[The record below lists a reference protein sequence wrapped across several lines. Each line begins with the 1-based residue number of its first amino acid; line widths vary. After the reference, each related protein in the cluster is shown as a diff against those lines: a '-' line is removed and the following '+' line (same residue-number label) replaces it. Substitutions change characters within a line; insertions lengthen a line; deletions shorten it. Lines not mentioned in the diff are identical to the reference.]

1 MFGFEKGVVVV
12 ACLIFV
18 VVNMAPFNVDSVAS
32 DVAAAASS
40 GLTLAL
46 DMVASFVIFGVM
58 AV

>member
-12 ACLIFV
+12 AIFM
-18 VVNMAPFNVDSVAS
+18 VVNMVPFNVDSVAS

-46 DMVASFVIFGVM
+46 DMVASFVIFCVV
-58 AV
+58 AVQ